1 MVELMKTESVLER
14 SMCSLLMVLMSLCD
28 SDMRNQVESSIEF
41 PNLEKENGLHG
52 AIEPEFM

>member
-1 MVELMKTESVLER
+1 MKTESVLER

-41 PNLEKENGLHG
+41 PNLEKENGLHE
-52 AIEPEFM
+52 AIELEFML